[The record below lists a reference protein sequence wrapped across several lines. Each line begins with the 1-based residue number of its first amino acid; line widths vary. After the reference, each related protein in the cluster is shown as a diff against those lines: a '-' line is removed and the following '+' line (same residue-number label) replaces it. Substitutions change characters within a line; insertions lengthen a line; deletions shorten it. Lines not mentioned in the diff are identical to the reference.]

1 MKTLVLFLLV
11 LVGEYVVSSYMRK
24 IQEQK
29 KLELIRIKSEI
40 YAQRKREAFE
50 EYRRKIEQFKLE
62 CEEQEEVQEVQED
75 EKFNN
80 VIDFAEGVQRLRDN
94 GHKYVPYERP
104 VNPLDDIRNSLS
116 EFTVNDVLQTFYF

>member
-24 IQEQK
+24 IQEKK

-40 YAQRKREAFE
+40 YAQRKREAFA
-50 EYRRKIEQFKLE
+50 EYRREVEEWKAKNEKLDT
-62 CEEQEEVQEVQED
+62 QEVEVD
-75 EKFNN
+75 EESDN
-80 VIDFAEGVQRLRDN
+80 VINFAEGVQRLRDN
-94 GHKYVPYERP
+94 GPKYVPYERP
-104 VNPLDDIRNSLS
+104 TNPLNDIRNSLS